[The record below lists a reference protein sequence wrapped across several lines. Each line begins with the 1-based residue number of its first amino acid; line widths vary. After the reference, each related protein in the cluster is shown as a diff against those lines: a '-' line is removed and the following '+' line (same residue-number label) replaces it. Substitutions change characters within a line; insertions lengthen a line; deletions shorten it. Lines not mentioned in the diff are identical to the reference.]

1 MTNISRPEGSKWTE
15 DQWEAIALD
24 KKPMLVSAAAGS
36 GKTAVL
42 VERIVRKVTDTKN
55 PVDLNELLIVT
66 FTNAAAA
73 EMKQRIGKALEET
86 LANNPESQHLR
97 RQLSQLQRAN
107 ISTLHAFCM
116 NVIRTYYYEIG
127 VDPAF
132 RMLDETEAAL
142 LEEEVMEELFES
154 AYSEESDF
162 YTLVDYFTGD
172 RTDEELKRLLLDL
185 YHFSRSH
192 PDPEKWLDNT
202 ISIYENSENI
212 LFDDL
217 DWVKEAKNYV
227 RLSLEGAA
235 SMYEQALRTAEA
247 PGGPHKYTEL
257 LEEETAMIKNASSA
271 CDWEDLKAAVTNFH
285 FKRMPPVKKS
295 DTDIDPELQ
304 KQVQNIRDEVKKK
317 MKNTAKDYFSAPP
330 EILTGEMQEM
340 APVMRTLTK
349 YVSLF
354 AKNYQKAKLEKNAL
368 HFSDLE
374 HYCLDI
380 LRDRQ
385 SGNPTSA
392 AYQYQSQFDE
402 VLIDEYQDTNFVQE
416 AVINLVS
423 GSNTLFMVGD
433 VKQSIYRFRLAE
445 PGLFLHKYKMY
456 EQEKNGRRIDL
467 SKNFRSRETVLH
479 AANFIFSRIMSEAIG
494 EMEYD
499 DAASLK
505 QGNFN
510 YPENGEEETEIL
522 LIDKQQ
528 YGDDDEDSED
538 MESSQLEARAAAEK
552 IREMVDGG
560 FPVYDKAKNT
570 TRPVEYRDIVILM
583 RSMPWADTMMEEL
596 RAAEIPV
603 FADLNTGYFEAVE
616 VKIMLSLLQVID
628 NPYQDIPLAS
638 LLRSP
643 IFAFD
648 EEKLTEIRLYAPEAD
663 FYPALKKAAEADY
676 ETSASIV
683 QQISKWRDAVKSMGL
698 AEFIWYLFD
707 ETGYVEYVGGLPG
720 GKQRQ
725 MNLRSLYDRA
735 RAYEQT
741 SFRGLFRFLRFV
753 ERMKERGDDLGKAR
767 AVGEQEDVVRMMTIH
782 KSKGLEFPVVILA
795 GMNKQFNMMDLNN
808 SYLKHKEL
816 GFAARYIDP
825 TNRVSYP
832 TLYYYVMKERLRREM
847 LAEEMRIL
855 YVGMTRAEEKL
866 ILTGSVNNYDK
877 SLKKW
882 TGHLPALEI
891 PETMRAGA
899 KTFFDWIMP
908 AFFTHAD
915 SEPFLQKAGLPV
927 LLQQKDLSRWR
938 AVRIQAG
945 SLQNVVP
952 ALTSKPEKMKA
963 VENKQSVDVDITF
976 VSRRFN
982 WKYPYVHATSTEVK
996 KSVTELK
1003 RAGEDPYSGSLSNL
1017 STPVFDRPSFVQ
1029 ETDFSPAEKG
1039 TIMHTVMQHIPFS
1052 VETAEEVKKEAA
1064 RLVEKE
1070 IITGKEAEQVNYKQ
1084 VTDFLGG
1091 PEADRLR
1098 RAEWVK
1104 REIPFTHGI
1113 SASSIYENWEG
1124 PEEKVFVQGIIDCV
1138 YKEENGT
1145 VHILDYKTDQV
1156 TNRFVSASDA
1166 ADFFRKRYKY
1176 QLTFYKKALESAWGI
1191 EVASCRLYMME
1202 GRMTVEIEES

>member
-1 MTNISRPEGSKWTE
+1 MTDIPRPEGSKWTE

-42 VERIVRKVTDTKN
+42 VERIVRKVTDTNN
-55 PVDLNELLIVT
+55 PVDLNKLLIVT

-86 LANNPESQHLR
+86 LAENPESQHLR

-116 NVIRTYYYEIG
+116 NVIRTYYYEVG

-142 LEEEVMEELFES
+142 LEDEVMEELFES

-192 PDPEKWLDNT
+192 PDPETWLADT
-202 ISIYENSENI
+202 VSIYENSENVP
-212 LFDDL
+212 FDDL

-227 RLSLEGAA
+227 RLSLDGAV

-247 PGGPHKYTEL
+247 PGGPHKYIEL
-257 LEEETAMIKNASSA
+257 LEEEVTMIKNASSA
-271 CDWEDLKAAVTNFH
+271 YDWENLKSAVTNFH

-295 DTDIDPELQ
+295 DTDIDSDLQ

-317 MKNTAKDYFSAPP
+317 MKNTAKDYFSAPSDV
-330 EILTGEMQEM
+330 LTDEMQKM
-340 APVMRTLTK
+340 APVIRTLTK

-354 AKNYQKAKLEKNAL
+354 SKNYQEAKLEKNAL

-380 LRDRQ
+380 LRDKE
-385 SGNPTSA
+385 SGRPTSA

-445 PGLFLHKYKMY
+445 PGLFLQKYKMY
-456 EQEKNGRRIDL
+456 EEEKSGRRIDL

-479 AANFIFSRIMSEAIG
+479 AANFVFSRIMSEAIG

-499 DAASLK
+499 NAASLK

-510 YPENGEEETEIL
+510 FPENGEEETEIL

-528 YGDDDEDSED
+528 YGDDDEEAED

-560 FPVYDKAKNT
+560 FPVFDKAKNT
-570 TRPVEYRDIVILM
+570 TRAVEYRDIVILM

-648 EEKLTEIRLYAPEAD
+648 EEKLTEIRLFAPEAD
-663 FYPALKKAAEADY
+663 FYSALKKAAEADY
-676 ETSASIV
+676 ETSASVI
-683 QQISKWRDAVKSMGL
+683 QQISRWRDAVKSMGL

-735 RAYEQT
+735 RSYEQT

-825 TNRVSYP
+825 ANRVSYP

-866 ILTGSVNNYDK
+866 ILTGSVNNYDS

-908 AFFTHAD
+908 AFFTHTD
-915 SEPFLQKAGLPV
+915 SEPFLQKAGIPV

-938 AVRIQAG
+938 ALRIPAA
-945 SLQNVVP
+945 SLQNAVP
-952 ALTSKPEKMKA
+952 ALSSKPEKLEA
-963 VENKQSVDVDITF
+963 VENRQSVGVDITF

-982 WKYPYVHATSTEVK
+982 WQYPYVDATSTEVK

-1003 RAGEDPYSGSLSNL
+1003 RAGEDPYSGSLWNQSA
-1017 STPVFDRPSFVQ
+1017 PVFDRPSFVQ
-1029 ETDFSPAEKG
+1029 ETNFSPAEKG
-1039 TIMHTVMQHIPFS
+1039 TIMHTVMQYIPFS
-1052 VETAEEVKKEAA
+1052 VETVEEVKKEVAI
-1064 RLVEKE
+1064 LVEKE
-1070 IITGKEAEQVNYKQ
+1070 IITEKEAEQVNYKQ
-1084 VTDFLGG
+1084 VTDFLAGT
-1091 PEADRLR
+1091 EADRLR

-1113 SASSIYENWEG
+1113 NASSIYENWEG

-1138 YKEENGT
+1138 YKEEDGT
-1145 VHILDYKTDQV
+1145 VHILDYKTDQI
-1156 TNRFVSASDA
+1156 TNRFADASEA
-1166 ADFFRKRYKY
+1166 ADYFRKRYKY

-1191 EVASCRLYMME
+1191 SIASCRLYMME
-1202 GRMTVEIEES
+1202 GRMTLEIE